1 MININGID
9 WKIYLV
15 SSNHP
20 QLKNL
25 NRVYLG
31 CCDKETKSIY
41 INENL
46 NDIYLKK
53 VLCHELVH
61 ACMFSYQVQLD
72 DFQEEI
78 LADLIAT
85 YGEEIIDITNST
97 FKRLRKMKIKGILL

>member
-1 MININGID
+1 MININGMN

-20 QLKNL
+20 QLKAS

-31 CCDKETKSIY
+31 CCNKETQGIY

-53 VLCHELVH
+53 VLCHELAH
-61 ACMFSYQVQLD
+61 ACMFSYQIQLD

-85 YGEEIIDITNST
+85 YGEEIIDITNLT
-97 FKRLRKMKIKGILL
+97 FKRLRKIKIKGIL